1 MNRIPLIF
9 TISCFIIYKL
19 IALYTHTV
27 YWGLLIFL
35 LPITLLILNLS
46 LRNKLKYKSWFK
58 SKLNLLL
65 ERNKFEF
72 ESEISSDLLFEKLQE
87 VLADSEFKLL
97 DTDIK
102 NKSIL
107 FGTTINLLTWGENV
121 YIELIELSNGNTRID
136 FTAIS
141 LFGSSSWKLNQQ
153 HYKTFISSFEASLT
167 I

>member
-19 IALYTHTV
+19 IAFYTHSA
-27 YWGLLIFL
+27 FL
-35 LPITLLILNLS
+35 GMIVFILPITLLILNLS
-46 LRNKLKYKSWFK
+46 LRNKLKYKAWFK

-65 ERNKFEF
+65 ERKTVEF

-97 DTDIK
+97 DTDFN

-107 FGTTINLLTWGENV
+107 FGTSVNFMTWGENV
-121 YIELIELSNGNTRID
+121 YIDLIELPDGNTRID
-136 FTAIS
+136 FTAFSI
-141 LFGSSSWKLNQQ
+141 FGSSSWKLNQQ
-153 HYKTFISSFEASLT
+153 HYKTFVASFETSLT